1 MNLDAWDFVF
11 FVVVLAQSTCVAYLK
26 SPGSKAFAMTLPIPL
41 TFGVLALGQPINA
54 THVGGL
60 LTGALYIFLIYLL
73 HARLRVPIVLTIII
87 GISVYC
93 IVGTCAGRLLPRTPA
108 AFWGMI
114 GLSGVLAAALLVMLP
129 NRVEPGHRS
138 SLPVWLKLL
147 ALALII
153 ICLLLLKGTLHG
165 FMTTFPIIGIIA
177 AYEARHSLW
186 TVFQRFTAFIAGGTS
201 MLATARI
208 LGPHVTLGA
217 AIAVGW
223 LPFCLVMYVAYRG
236 FYTSPSVAAPEPA
249 DGPS

>member
-114 GLSGVLAAALLVMLP
+114 GTSKQSAGLVKAARISADNYLPIIAEGDAARLHDDVPDHRHHRGLRGPPFSVDRVPAVHSVHCRRYEHAGDGADPRSSRHTRCGNRRRLAAVLSGDVRRLSRLLHV
-129 NRVEPGHRS
+129 
-138 SLPVWLKLL
+138 
-147 ALALII
+147 A
-153 ICLLLLKGTLHG
+153 ICGRT
-165 FMTTFPIIGIIA
+165 
-177 AYEARHSLW
+177 
-186 TVFQRFTAFIAGGTS
+186 
-201 MLATARI
+201 
-208 LGPHVTLGA
+208 GA
-217 AIAVGW
+217 
-223 LPFCLVMYVAYRG
+223 C
-236 FYTSPSVAAPEPA
+236 
-249 DGPS
+249 